1 MPKNFDMNANNLD
14 RTGFRGDINGLRAW
28 AVSIVVLYHFGVPGF
43 AGGFVGVDVFF
54 VISGFLMT
62 GIIVKGLERHSFSL
76 LGFYMSRARRIL
88 PALVVMCAILL
99 VLGWFILL
107 PTDYKAF
114 SSHTVYS
121 LAFLSNIEFWQ
132 EAGYFD
138 VASHEKWH
146 LHTWSL
152 AVEWQF
158 YMLLP
163 LFLALVWRLR
173 PSHTVL
179 TWAIVAAFSASL
191 FASVLITNS
200 SPSAAFYLLHT
211 RAWEMLGGGLVF
223 MVQASGR
230 LTLKQRR
237 WLGAVG
243 MLMIVAAVALFNKNT
258 AWPGWRAALPVTAT
272 MMVLMANRKSVLT
285 DSVPAQ
291 WLGERSYSLYLWH
304 WPINV
309 ALSYFGLRD
318 NFWWALP
325 VGVLLTLLLGHYS
338 YSVVEKPSRRLLSSA
353 RHPIAIGLL
362 LTAGVAVALPA
373 LAVWWQSGVSG
384 RFSPVIELVAKE
396 SNNANPRRREC
407 LPQKGSQS
415 PSCVYGGPNW
425 RAIVLGDSHANAIM
439 TALANAQPLDGSGV
453 VEWSYGSCPFVSG
466 LKKTP
471 SFLATSMGGA
481 HYQCSD
487 FIANTESNLES
498 VPPNIPLIII
508 ARYATAAFGHQ
519 QFLLDPKVNV
529 PEAYFS
535 RVFEQTT
542 QDFLDEFAN
551 NITESACNLAKRHK
565 VYMVRPIPEMSMDVP
580 RILSRQM
587 VLGLK
592 EDIFVA
598 VENYRK
604 RNAWV
609 WTAQDIARKKCG
621 IEILDP
627 TEYLCDK
634 NRCYGSKDNK
644 ALYYDDNHLSEY
656 GNKLLTPMFQAIF
669 QDEK

>member
-1 MPKNFDMNANNLD
+1 MNANNLD

-88 PALVVMCAILL
+88 PALVVMCAFLL

-107 PTDYKAF
+107 PTDYKAL

-163 LFLALVWRLR
+163 LFLALVWWLR

-179 TWAIVAAFSASL
+179 TWAMVAALAASF
-191 FASVLITNS
+191 FASVLVTNS

-230 LTLKQRR
+230 LTPKQRR
-237 WLGAVG
+237 WLGTVG

-325 VGVLLTLLLGHYS
+325 VGVFLTLLIGHYS
-338 YSVVEKPSRRLLSSA
+338 YSLVESPSRRLLTTA
-353 RHPIAIGLL
+353 RRPVAISLL
-362 LTAGVAVALPA
+362 LTTGAAVALPA
-373 LAVWWQSGVSG
+373 LAIWAQAGVGG
-384 RFSPVIELVAKE
+384 RFSPAIEAIAKE
-396 SNNANPRRREC
+396 SYNFNRRRSEC
-407 LPQKGSQS
+407 LPQKGTQS

-425 RAIVLGDSHANAIM
+425 RVIVLGDSHANTIM
-439 TALANAQPLDGSGV
+439 TALAKAQSLESSGV

-471 SFLATSMGGA
+471 AFMATSMGGA
-481 HYQCSD
+481 DYRCSE
-487 FIANTESNLES
+487 FIAGTESKLAN
-498 VPPNIPLIII
+498 VPPDIPLIII
-508 ARYATAAFGHQ
+508 ARYATAAFGHK
-519 QFLLDPKVNV
+519 QFLLDPKVDV
-529 PEAYFS
+529 PEAYFTK
-535 RVFEQTT
+535 VFARTT
-542 QDFLDEFAN
+542 KDFLDEFAH
-551 NITESACNLAKRHK
+551 NITQSACNLAKRHT
-565 VYMVRPIPEMSMDVP
+565 VYLVRPIPEMGVDVP
-580 RILSRQM
+580 R
-587 VLGLK
+587 VLTRRMMLGST
-592 EDIFVA
+592 DDFTIP
-598 VENYRK
+598 VEAYRE
-604 RNAWV
+604 RSGWV
-609 WTAQDIARKKCG
+609 WAAQDAAQVKCG
-621 IEILDP
+621 VKILDP
-627 TEYLCDK
+627 TAYLCSGG
-634 NRCYGSKDNK
+634 RCFGSKDGH
-644 ALYYDDNHLSEY
+644 ALYYDDNHLSEF
-656 GNKLLTPMFQAIF
+656 GNKLLVPMFVNALNY
-669 QDEK
+669 